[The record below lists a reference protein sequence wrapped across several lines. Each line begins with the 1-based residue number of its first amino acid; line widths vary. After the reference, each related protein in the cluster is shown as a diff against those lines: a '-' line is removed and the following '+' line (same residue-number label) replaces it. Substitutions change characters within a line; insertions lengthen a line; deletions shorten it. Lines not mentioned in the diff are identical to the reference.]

1 MYIIIRAL
9 VSNWYEDAAEIV
21 VFSKKAS
28 MTQLLTRS
36 PAVARKSRPYRLR
49 RKPNVRLLFTERKR
63 FLRGEQFHA
72 RYVNETLFSKATISA
87 SVTHV
92 AVLLVIG
99 SNLGLISDR
108 FRDTAICTV
117 KLSIK
122 IAAKPLQMKT
132 WLILTAYKKLTAPY
146 PMVRS
151 QILYGLPFSHNTAR
165 LTYCSALWL
174 FKVI

>member
-72 RYVNETLFSKATISA
+72 RYVNETLFSKATINA
-87 SVTHV
+87 SITHV
-92 AVLLVIG
+92 ARGNMRSSRQAIKGGTLV
-99 SNLGLISDR
+99 NNQQQYR
-108 FRDTAICTV
+108 TQV
-117 KLSIK
+117 
-122 IAAKPLQMKT
+122 
-132 WLILTAYKKLTAPY
+132 
-146 PMVRS
+146 S
-151 QILYGLPFSHNTAR
+151 QIL
-165 LTYCSALWL
+165 LTIKKRFAKKDALQL
-174 FKVI
+174 IRTISVAVLTFKVVQGQ

>member
-1 MYIIIRAL
+1 MSSFITIGEG
-9 VSNWYEDAAEIV
+9 VSELQDPPNAISRD
-21 VFSKKAS
+21 FSE
-28 MTQLLTRS
+28 MT
-36 PAVARKSRPYRLR
+36 
-49 RKPNVRLLFTERKR
+49 
-63 FLRGEQFHA
+63 QFHA
-72 RYVNETLFSKATISA
+72 HYVNETLFSKATISA

-165 LTYCSALWL
+165 LTYCSAL
-174 FKVI
+174 